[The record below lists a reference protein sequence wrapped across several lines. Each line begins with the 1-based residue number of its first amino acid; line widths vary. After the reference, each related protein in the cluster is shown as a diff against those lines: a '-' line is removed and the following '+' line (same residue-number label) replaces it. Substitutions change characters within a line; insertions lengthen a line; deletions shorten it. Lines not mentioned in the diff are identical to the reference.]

1 VGRAPEP
8 SGAARPVSATPSGE
22 VPPPVVPEL
31 TSEQLAALAES
42 GGLKQMGVRP
52 PLGEYVR
59 DLWNHR
65 TFTVVLARS
74 KAYAR
79 NQTNYLGQLWA
90 VLNPVLNALMY
101 VLIFGLLLHTS
112 RGVNNGIAFIVV
124 GTFTYRFFNQSI
136 NAGARAITSNLS
148 LVRSVHFPRAILPTS
163 SVLSELTT
171 TIPALVVM
179 CLFAFGAGFI
189 PGYGPVPITWRWLL
203 MPVAVL
209 LLWIFNT
216 GCAFMVARWVA
227 ITPDL
232 NNVIPFLLQLIMYGS
247 GVIFSIDHA
256 LAGHETLA
264 TLFQYQ
270 PVAVYLDLVRACILS
285 EPTIPLEGSMWVAGV
300 VWAMLFVVVGFFIF
314 WRGEERYGRD

>member
-1 VGRAPEP
+1 MPALG
-8 SGAARPVSATPSGE
+8 SD
-22 VPPPVVPEL
+22 EL
-31 TSEQLAALAES
+31 KALAES
-42 GGLKQMGVRP
+42 QGLKQMGVRP
-52 PLGEYVR
+52 PLGEYLR
-59 DLWNHR
+59 DLWTNR

-101 VLIFGLLLHTS
+101 VLIFGLLLKTS
-112 RGVNNGIAFIVV
+112 RGVENGIAFIVV
-124 GTFTYRFFNQSI
+124 GTFTYRFFHQSI
-136 NAGARAITSNLS
+136 NAGSKSIRSNLN

-171 TIPALVVM
+171 TVPALVVM
-179 CLFAFGAGFI
+179 CLFAFGSGFL
-189 PGYGPVPITWRWLL
+189 PGYGAVPVTWRWLL
-203 MPVAVL
+203 MPVAVA
-209 LLWIFNT
+209 LLWVFST

-232 NNVIPFLLQLIMYGS
+232 TNVIPFVLQLVMYGS
-247 GVIFSIDHA
+247 GVIFSIDHV
-256 LAGHETLA
+256 LGDYPTLS
-264 TLFQYQ
+264 TLFHYQ

-285 EPTIPLEGSMWVAGV
+285 EPTIPLEGSMWLAGV
-300 VWAMLFVVVGFFIF
+300 VWAVLFLVVGFFIF